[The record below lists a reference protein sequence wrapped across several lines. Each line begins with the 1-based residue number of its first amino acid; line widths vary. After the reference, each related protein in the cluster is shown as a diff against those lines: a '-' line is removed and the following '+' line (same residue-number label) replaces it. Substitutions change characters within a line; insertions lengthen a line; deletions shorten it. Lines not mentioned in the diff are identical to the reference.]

1 MKELFE
7 SIADM
12 LQNPFVILI
21 ILALV
26 IPRIVERIRFQ
37 KRKKEYEESSYY
49 KVTGTPYFQM
59 RNDAG
64 KVGEYLIYKTLKSY
78 ENEKGKFLFNLY
90 LPKEE
95 DETTEI
101 DVVFISS
108 KGIFVFESKNYSGWI
123 FGDEKQAFWMQT
135 LPKGRN
141 RSQKEKF
148 YNPILQNKKHIQYLE
163 KRIGEGIPLFSV
175 VVFSDKCTF
184 KNMNVQ
190 NTDTK
195 VIHNIEL
202 YSLMSEFFNNKPDVL
217 TASQV
222 DEIYNVLYPFSQV
235 DKEVKE
241 KHIQKINEN
250 INLK

>member
-78 ENEKGKFLFNLY
+78 EKEKGK
-90 LPKEE
+90 
-95 DETTEI
+95 
-101 DVVFISS
+101 
-108 KGIFVFESKNYSGWI
+108 
-123 FGDEKQAFWMQT
+123 
-135 LPKGRN
+135 
-141 RSQKEKF
+141 
-148 YNPILQNKKHIQYLE
+148 
-163 KRIGEGIPLFSV
+163 
-175 VVFSDKCTF
+175 
-184 KNMNVQ
+184 
-190 NTDTK
+190 
-195 VIHNIEL
+195 
-202 YSLMSEFFNNKPDVL
+202 
-217 TASQV
+217 
-222 DEIYNVLYPFSQV
+222 
-235 DKEVKE
+235 
-241 KHIQKINEN
+241 
-250 INLK
+250 